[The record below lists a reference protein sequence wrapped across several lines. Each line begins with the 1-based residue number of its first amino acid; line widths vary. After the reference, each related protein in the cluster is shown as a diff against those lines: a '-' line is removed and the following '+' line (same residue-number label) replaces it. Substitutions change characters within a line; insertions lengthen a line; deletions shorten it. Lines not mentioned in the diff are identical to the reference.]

1 MRRPF
6 GELEARKSTK
16 TKKIVAWRAR
26 YNGPDGNRYTR
37 QFGDRMAAEAWLV
50 DERRIVDRN
59 EWLPPDRRDTVV
71 DRPTLNQWAA
81 EYVDDRTLAPGTLRN
96 YTRTL
101 RVHIEPTIGKM
112 YLDAI
117 TVADVSAWYARVKRE
132 ARARAKVAKRTSGDG
147 SGEAAQAYKFLSSV
161 FKGAVARGLIDASPA
176 RVVGAGRHRRRH
188 QPVVLTP
195 TDVESLALA
204 LPEHLR
210 ALADLLS
217 WTGLRIGEA
226 RALRRRDVDLRD
238 QTEASVSVA
247 QNVSQGGRGINAV
260 VGRVKTEAG
269 YRTVAIPEE
278 LALVLGVHVERFA
291 QPGRDGLL
299 FPGRSGGVLPEG
311 TWRYAWIRAREKAGL
326 PDVRTHDLRHTSL
339 TMAARAGATAAELMH
354 RAGHS
359 EARVAMI
366 YQHAAADRDRMIAE
380 RMAAMAREDE
390 LAARRERR
398 RLGERDVRS
407 SEPPGRGPGAPPGP
421 DGTPLS

>member
-1 MRRPF
+1 MT
-6 GELEARKSTK
+6 G
-16 TKKIVAWRAR
+16 WRAR
-26 YNGPDGNRYTR
+26 YWGPDLNRHTR
-37 QFGDRMAAEAWLV
+37 TFGDRMAAEGWLV
-50 DERRIVDRN
+50 DERRLIERD
-59 EWLPPDRRDTVV
+59 EWLPPDRRNVV
-71 DRPTLNQWAA
+71 VERLTLSEWAT
-81 EYVDDRTLAPGTLRN
+81 EYIESRTLAPGTLRD
-96 YTRTL
+96 YSRIL
-101 RVHIEPTIGKM
+101 RVHIDPTIGTK
-112 YLDAI
+112 YLDEV
-117 TVADVSAWYARVKRE
+117 TVTDVAAWHARLKKELR
-132 ARARAKVAKRTSGDG
+132 ARARKANRTTDG
-147 SGEAAQAYKFLSSV
+147 SGEAAQTYKFLSAV
-161 FKGAVARGLIDASPA
+161 FKAAIARGLIDASPA
-176 RVVGAGRHRRRH
+176 RVVAGGRHKRQR
-188 QPVVLTP
+188 QPVVLSAAE
-195 TDVESLALA
+195 VQALAQA

-238 QTEASVSVA
+238 PRSASVSVA
-247 QNVSQGGRGINAV
+247 QNVSQGGKGINAV

-278 LALVLGVHVERFA
+278 LALVLKAHVERFA

-311 TWRYAWIRAREKAGL
+311 TWRYAWIRARQKARL

-339 TMAARAGATAAELMH
+339 TMAARAGATTAELMH
-354 RAGHS
+354 RAGHT

-398 RLGERDVRS
+398 RHDEREVPS
-407 SEPPGRGPGAPPGP
+407 PELPGRDAGAPPGH
-421 DGTPLS
+421 DSTPTS

>member
-1 MRRPF
+1 MARPTSRRPF
-6 GELEARKSTK
+6 GELEARRSRSTGK
-16 TKKIVAWRAR
+16 VTGWRAR
-26 YNGPDGNRYTR
+26 YWGPDLGRHTR
-37 QFGDRMAAEAWLV
+37 TFGDRMAAEAWLA
-50 DERRIVDRN
+50 DERRLIERG
-59 EWLPPDRRDTVV
+59 EWLPPNGRDAVV
-71 DRPTLNQWAA
+71 ERLTLSEWSA
-81 EYVDDRTLAPGTLRN
+81 EYIEGRTLAPGTLRD
-96 YTRTL
+96 YSRIL
-101 RVHIEPTIGKM
+101 RVHIDPTIGIK
-112 YLDAI
+112 YLDEV
-117 TVADVSAWYARVKRE
+117 TVADVAAWHARLKKDLR
-132 ARARAKVAKRTSGDG
+132 ARARKANRTTDG
-147 SGEAAQAYKFLSSV
+147 SGEAAQTYKFLSAV
-161 FKGAVARGLIDASPA
+161 FKAAIARGLIDASPA
-176 RVVGAGRHRRRH
+176 RVVAGGRHKRQR
-188 QPVVLTP
+188 QPVLLSAA
-195 TDVESLALA
+195 DVQALAQA

-238 QTEASVSVA
+238 PASASVSVA
-247 QNVSQGGRGINAV
+247 QNVSQGGKGINAV
-260 VGRVKTEAG
+260 VGRVKSEAG

-278 LALVLGVHVERFA
+278 LALVLKAHIERFA

-339 TMAARAGATAAELMH
+339 TMAARAGATTAELMH

-390 LAARRERR
+390 LAARRAR
-398 RLGERDVRS
+398 GAAS
-407 SEPPGRGPGAPPGP
+407 GR
-421 DGTPLS
+421 